1 MNYLK
6 QFSLSLR
13 VFFLSSFCVVQA
25 QSISLTHEQKLMLGA
40 IETSMI
46 SIYGGVFIM
55 GCTSDQGSECTHD
68 EFPIHQVQLSGFKL
82 LKTEVT
88 QGMWQS
94 VMGNNPSYNKRS
106 TQFPVENVSYTEI
119 EKFIDVLNAMSSHQY
134 RLPTEAEWEFAARG
148 GIKSKSTLF
157 SGSSDAHS
165 VSWNI
170 GNSSNTSHIAGY
182 KNANELG
189 LFDMS
194 GNVWEWCSDWYGE
207 YRSVEES
214 DPRGAL
220 DGTDKVIRG
229 GSYSGSIWFCR
240 NAIRMRY
247 APSYKSH
254 FIGFRLAEDI
264 AN

>member
-1 MNYLK
+1 
-6 QFSLSLR
+6 
-13 VFFLSSFCVVQA
+13 
-25 QSISLTHEQKLMLGA
+25 
-40 IETSMI
+40 
-46 SIYGGVFIM
+46 
-55 GCTSDQGSECTHD
+55 
-68 EFPIHQVQLSGFKL
+68 
-82 LKTEVT
+82 
-88 QGMWQS
+88 
-94 VMGNNPSYNKRS
+94 
-106 TQFPVENVSYTEI
+106 
-119 EKFIDVLNAMSSHQY
+119 
-134 RLPTEAEWEFAARG
+134 
-148 GIKSKSTLF
+148 
-157 SGSSDAHS
+157 
-165 VSWNI
+165 
-170 GNSSNTSHIAGY
+170 
-182 KNANELG
+182 
-189 LFDMS
+189 MS

>member
-13 VFFLSSFCVVQA
+13 VFFLSSLCVVQA

-68 EFPIHQVQLSGFKL
+68 EFPIHKVQLSGFKL

-148 GIKSKSTLF
+148 GNKSKSTLF

-240 NAIRMRY
+240 NAIRIRY